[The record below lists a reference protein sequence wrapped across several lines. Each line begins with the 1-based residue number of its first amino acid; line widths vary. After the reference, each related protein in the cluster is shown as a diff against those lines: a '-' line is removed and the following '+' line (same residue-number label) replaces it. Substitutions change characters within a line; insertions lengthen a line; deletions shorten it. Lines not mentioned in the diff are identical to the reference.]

1 MSQSSNF
8 SRPGAIDLSGLGQR
22 PGTPSGRPGGDPGR
36 PGAGG
41 PAGPAGGGVT
51 GGGAA
56 GGGAGRPGTG
66 NAYDIDVTET
76 TFQSEVLE
84 RSLQHPVVVEFWTS
98 RSPAS
103 ADLGALLQRLA
114 GEYDGKFLLARIDID
129 ANPQLAQAVGVQ
141 AVPLVIGVLRGQVV
155 PLFQGTVDEPQARQY
170 LDQLL
175 TVAVANGISGRAE
188 PTGAGAEEPDDG
200 AAEAA
205 ADERYSA
212 AEEALAAGDVAAA
225 VAAYE
230 TLLEQTPNDAIAK
243 QGLAG
248 AKLIGRTQDVPA
260 DIVAQA
266 EAAPDDVALQG
277 KAADIEVMSG
287 QVDAAFARLI
297 ATVQRTAGD
306 DRETA
311 RKHLLDLFEVVG
323 SDDPRV
329 AKARQRLMAA
339 LF

>member
-8 SRPGAIDLSGLGQR
+8 SRPGAIDLSSLGQAA
-22 PGTPSGRPGGDPGR
+22 GRPSAPAAAGASGA
-36 PGAGG
+36 PGA
-41 PAGPAGGGVT
+41 
-51 GGGAA
+51 AA
-56 GGGAGRPGTG
+56 NRNGTSGGAG
-66 NAYDIDVTET
+66 AYDIEVGET

-103 ADLGALLQRLA
+103 ADLGAMLQRLA
-114 GEYDGKFLLARIDID
+114 AEYDGKFLLARIDID

-188 PTGAGAEEPDDG
+188 PTGPADG
-200 AAEAA
+200 ADQPDADAALAADAA
-205 ADERYSA
+205 ADERYAA
-212 AEEALAAGDVAAA
+212 AEEALATGDVAAA

-230 TLLEQTPNDAIAK
+230 TLLAQTPGDAIAK

-260 DIVAQA
+260 DIAARA
-266 EAAPDDVALQG
+266 EAAPDDVALQVR
-277 KAADIEVMSG
+277 AADVEVLSG

-323 SDDPRV
+323 TDDPRV
-329 AKARQRLMAA
+329 AKSRQRLMAA

>member
-8 SRPGAIDLSGLGQR
+8 SRPGAIDLSSLGQA
-22 PGTPSGRPGGDPGR
+22 SGRPSAPAA
-36 PGAGG
+36 PGAPGA
-41 PAGPAGGGVT
+41 P
-51 GGGAA
+51 GAA
-56 GGGAGRPGTG
+56 ASRNGAPGGAGS
-66 NAYDIDVTET
+66 YDIEVGET

-84 RSLQHPVVVEFWTS
+84 RSLQHPVVVEFWTG

-103 ADLGALLQRLA
+103 ADLGAMLQRLA
-114 GEYDGKFLLARIDID
+114 AEYDGKFLLARIDID

-188 PTGAGAEEPDDG
+188 PTGPADGADQPDDG

-205 ADERYSA
+205 ADERYAA
-212 AEEALAAGDVAAA
+212 AEEALATGDVAAA

-230 TLLEQTPNDAIAK
+230 ALLAQTPGDAIAK

-260 DIVAQA
+260 DIAARA
-266 EAAPDDVALQG
+266 EAAPDDVALQVR
-277 KAADIEVMSG
+277 AADVEVLSG

-329 AKARQRLMAA
+329 AKSRQRLMAA

>member
-8 SRPGAIDLSGLGQR
+8 SRPGAIDLSALGQR
-22 PGTPSGRPGGDPGR
+22 PGTPAAR
-36 PGAGG
+36 PGAPGAPTTGARANGGAPGAPGG
-41 PAGPAGGGVT
+41 PGVPGTGGGV
-51 GGGAA
+51 
-56 GGGAGRPGTG
+56 
-66 NAYDIDVTET
+66 YDIEVTET

-84 RSLQHPVVVEFWTS
+84 RSLQHPVVVTFWTT
-98 RSPAS
+98 RSAAS
-103 ADLGALLQRLA
+103 ADLGAMLQRLA

-188 PTGAGAEEPDDG
+188 PTAAAPEQPDDG

-212 AEEALAAGDVAAA
+212 AEEALAVGDVAAA

-248 AKLIGRTQDVPA
+248 AKLIGRTSDVPA
-260 DIVAQA
+260 DIAARA
-266 EAAPDDVALQG
+266 EAAPDVALQVQ
-277 KAADIEVMSG
+277 AADVEVLSG

-329 AKARQRLMAA
+329 VKSRQRLMAA